1 MDLGLAD
8 RSCMKVQYIFK
19 HLDHSDALQDYTQTL
34 LDSCSRFLL
43 KDTKAHVTFSKRQK
57 EFCVE
62 VTVFTKQRA
71 FRSKSFH
78 FDVYASVDESVQ
90 KLEKQFLKVR
100 KINTHHKKPEVR
112 RNKRWPRKTEA
123 A

>member
-1 MDLGLAD
+1 
-8 RSCMKVQYIFK
+8 MKVQYIFK
-19 HLDHSDALQDYTQTL
+19 HLDHSDALQDYCQIL
-34 LDSCSRFLL
+34 LDECARFLL

-62 VTVFTKQRA
+62 MTVFTKQKA
-71 FRSKSFH
+71 FRSKSYH
-78 FDVYASVDESVQ
+78 FDVYSSVDESVQ

-112 RNKRWPRKTEA
+112 KAKRWIRKPEA